1 MRSRSRLRRALGAI
15 LLTAAT
21 GAFGSAA
28 EHAAARAEP
37 IRLRADAFA
46 ATAAPAGLLD
56 LQAGGDLQDWLRA
69 DAVVWLGSGDG
80 IDSGTGT
87 DADVLII
94 AARARAPKDQA
105 DATLG
110 RFVLTVGALRPLHL
124 DGLDGRARLPH
135 RLVVEAFAG
144 IPVETSLDSRSW
156 DWVSGGRVGRRLGDW
171 GSAGVA
177 YLEQRDHGE
186 LSTREL
192 GLDAGGAITKTLDAG
207 GRLAIDLISTGIAE
221 AQVSAVKRWGHW
233 RAEAYVTHRSPSHLL
248 PATSLFSVLGDVPSE
263 RAGAHVTWRAAPRL
277 DLEVDGG
284 ARRVGDDGDPQHS
297 GDDYGADLTAR
308 AVLRLDD
315 RGKGALSCEL
325 RRLGAVDGGWTGA
338 RATARVPL
346 TGALTASTELELV
359 RPDNDADGS
368 LWPWALAALGWH
380 QGAWDA
386 AIAIEASATAQ
397 YSSRLDA
404 IARLGR
410 RWELP

>member
-1 MRSRSRLRRALGAI
+1 MSSPSRLRRALGAI
-15 LLTAAT
+15 LLATAAATAAT
-21 GAFGSAA
+21 VAA
-28 EHAAARAEP
+28 PPASQAEP
-37 IRLRADAFA
+37 LRLRADAFD

-56 LQAGGDLQDWLRA
+56 LQAGGSLQDWLRA
-69 DAVVWLGSGDG
+69 DAVVWLGTSD
-80 IDSGTGT
+80 GT
-87 DADVLII
+87 DGEAEVLII
-94 AARARAPKDQA
+94 AAKAKAPRKIIDA
-105 DATLG
+105 DATVG

-124 DGLDGRARLPH
+124 DGLDASVRLPS
-135 RLVVEAFAG
+135 RLTAEAFAG
-144 IPVETSLDSRSW
+144 VPVETSLDSRSW
-156 DWVSGGRVGRRLGDW
+156 DWVSGGRIGRRLGDW
-171 GSAGVA
+171 GSAGIA

-192 GLDAGGAITKTLDAG
+192 GLDGGGAITRTFDAG

-221 AQVSAVKRWGHW
+221 AQVSAVKRWSHW

-284 ARRVGDDGDPQHS
+284 ARRVGYNDDPKKS

-308 AVLRLDD
+308 ARLRLDD
-315 RGKGALSCEL
+315 RGRGALTCEL
-325 RRLGAVDGGWTGA
+325 RRLGAVDGGWTGV

-359 RPDNDADGS
+359 RPDSDDDGS

-397 YSSRLDA
+397 YSHRVDA
-404 IARLGR
+404 IARLGH
-410 RWELP
+410 RWEAP